1 MCQGPHLRLTVTVMF
16 CHNVEFCVSE
26 YEFQVVPSSLPP
38 TLAKDW
44 SEKVFQLVIAS
55 SDQLMHVALYQW
67 LVNQNET
74 DKLLSVR

>member
-1 MCQGPHLRLTVTVMF
+1 M
-16 CHNVEFCVSE
+16 
-26 YEFQVVPSSLPP
+26 VPSSLPP

-74 DKLLSVR
+74 DKLLSVRFNKVKNLSTAYLLLPS

>member
-1 MCQGPHLRLTVTVMF
+1 M
-16 CHNVEFCVSE
+16 SE